1 MADKRKAKDNGL
13 LVEVMQRYYWLA
25 VEADEYELPLAVAD
39 TAKELGDIF
48 GISKSVVIDAVND
61 NRSGR
66 ICGRK
71 FVKVERNE

>member
-1 MADKRKAKDNGL
+1 M
-13 LVEVMQRYYWLA
+13 MQRYYWLA

-48 GISKSVVIDAVND
+48 GISKSVVIEAVKN

-66 ICGRK
+66 ISGRK